1 MAASSRDPNDGI
13 GLAARVIL
21 HLAGLGRL
29 GPNDVAVLDSTQ
41 QGMVARLEVRQS
53 SLGRVLQLLE
63 VVELVGVERRFVV
76 DARRRMK
83 VYRLTELGE
92 STARNLRRNAS
103 VPPHPAA
110 ASGWVSGRVE
120 RTETS
125 PLSTWPRAAW
135 RREETEADTNGRFG
149 GRPSPAG
156 PPPSSGRPQFDV
168 RRTGAPATPW
178 AGQPAHR
185 RAVSFGGS
193 GRGDRSAEDVASRSR
208 TREAG
213 SRCLGQSERRPSPRR
228 FRGSRRAPQVP
239 PSPWE
244 ARGRVGRPGLPFR
257 ESIPGRGRRSAPV
270 RCRST
275 RRDRGADGRAD
286 PRASSDV
293 VPEPSRPRGPC
304 DRRTR
309 HDVRALRAQLPTGEL

>member
-21 HLAGLGRL
+21 HLAGLGGL

-63 VVELVGVERRFVV
+63 VGELVGVERRFVV

-125 PLSTWPRAAW
+125 PLSTWPRAAR
-135 RREETEADTNGRFG
+135 RREETEADTNG
-149 GRPSPAG
+149 
-156 PPPSSGRPQFDV
+156 
-168 RRTGAPATPW
+168 
-178 AGQPAHR
+178 
-185 RAVSFGGS
+185 
-193 GRGDRSAEDVASRSR
+193 
-208 TREAG
+208 
-213 SRCLGQSERRPSPRR
+213 
-228 FRGSRRAPQVP
+228 
-239 PSPWE
+239 
-244 ARGRVGRPGLPFR
+244 
-257 ESIPGRGRRSAPV
+257 
-270 RCRST
+270 
-275 RRDRGADGRAD
+275 
-286 PRASSDV
+286 
-293 VPEPSRPRGPC
+293 
-304 DRRTR
+304 
-309 HDVRALRAQLPTGEL
+309 